1 MFSIAPKLT
10 LYTIIP
16 LPILSIMIF
25 KLSQIINIK
34 SRKVQE
40 ILSDL
45 SSFTQENFSGV
56 SIIKSYNLI
65 YNTNLKFH
73 DLSLNAYKKNLSLAK
88 VQAWFFPLMVLL
100 IGISNLIVIYIGGNQ
115 YINNEIEIGVVAE
128 FIIYVNMLINI
139 LFAIGP

>member
-45 SSFTQENFSGV
+45 SSFTQENFNGI

-65 YNTNLKFH
+65 YNTNLKEY
-73 DLSLNAYKKNLSLAK
+73 YKKM
-88 VQAWFFPLMVLL
+88 FPWKNTEEQRKLMMT
-100 IGISNLIVIYIGGNQ
+100 YQ
-115 YINNEIEIGVVAE
+115 YNPAD
-128 FIIYVNMLINI
+128 
-139 LFAIGP
+139 PC